1 MKITFIGGGN
11 MATALV
17 TGLVSNS
24 VNMAAHYTIAIVEP
38 IAEQRQKLQALF
50 SATSPSVKVLCQPD
64 IDAASASADVIVL
77 AVKPQ
82 QMSVACEALAKHKPT
97 GILLSIA
104 AGTRIS
110 SIQSWA
116 GGAAPNALKVVR
128 AMPNTPATLGL
139 GITGLVASDNTTQAD
154 KDAAQTIMRAA
165 GEVLWVDSEAMIDAV
180 TAVSGSGP
188 GYVFY
193 LMEAMQAGAVAQG
206 FTAAQAKL
214 LTEHTFAGASQLAL
228 RSGTEFGTLRE
239 QVTSKGGTTFAGLE
253 ALKKE
258 NVAQALIGA
267 IAAAKAR
274 AEELGKSA

>member
-1 MKITFIGGGN
+1 MNITFIGGGN

-17 TGLVSNS
+17 SGLVRSGDS
-24 VNMAAHYTIAIVEP
+24 HHIRVVEP
-38 IAEQRQKLQALF
+38 IAEQRSKLR
-50 SATSPSVKVLCQPD
+50 ATFGENISPLVFECLAE
-64 IDAASASADVIVL
+64 IDADCASAQVIVL

-82 QMSVACEALAKHKPT
+82 QMAIACQAIGEHKPK
-97 GILLSIA
+97 GLLLSIA
-104 AGTRIS
+104 AGTQIS
-110 SIQSWA
+110 SIQTWVGNDA
-116 GGAAPNALKVVR
+116 KVVR

-139 GITGLVASDNTTQAD
+139 GITGLVASENTTETE
-154 KDAAQTIMRAA
+154 KSAAQMVMKAA
-165 GEVLWVDSEAMIDAV
+165 GEVLWVNSEAMIDAV

-206 FTAAQAKL
+206 FTPEQAKL

-228 RSGTEFGTLRE
+228 RSGTDFATLRE

-253 ALKKE
+253 ALRKE
-258 NVAQALIGA
+258 NVANAMVGA
-267 IAAAKAR
+267 IKAAKDR

>member
-17 TGLVSNS
+17 SGLSNS
-24 VNMAAHYTIAIVEP
+24 GTEHDVLVVEP
-38 IAEQRQKLQALF
+38 FAEQRQKLMALF
-50 SATSPSVKVLCQPD
+50 AEKNAKLRFTVLSE
-64 IDAASASADVIVL
+64 IDSSCAHSEVIVL

-82 QMSVACEALAKHKPT
+82 QMSTACETLGKYNPK
-97 GILLSIA
+97 GLLLSIA

-110 SIQSWA
+110 SIQQWVGKGS
-116 GGAAPNALKVVR
+116 KVVR

-139 GITGLVASDNTTQAD
+139 GISGLVGSDNTSESDRQA
-154 KDAAQTIMRAA
+154 AHTIMKAA
-165 GEVLWVDSEAMIDAV
+165 GEVLWVNSEAMIDAV

-193 LMEAMQAGAVAQG
+193 LMEAMQAGAQVQG
-206 FTAAQAKL
+206 FTAEQAKL

-228 RSGTEFGTLRE
+228 RSGVAFGTLRD

-253 ALKKE
+253 ALRKD
-258 NVAQALIGA
+258 NVAQAMVDA
-267 IAAAKAR
+267 IKAAKDR
-274 AEELGKSA
+274 AEELGKDA

>member
-1 MKITFIGGGN
+1 MNITFIGGGN

-17 TGLVSNS
+17 SGLANS
-24 VNMAAHYTIAIVEP
+24 GVPHHIRVVEP
-38 IAEQRQKLQALF
+38 MPEQRLKLQSTFGKNIATLVFECIAEVNAE
-50 SATSPSVKVLCQPD
+50 C
-64 IDAASASADVIVL
+64 AAAQVIVL

-82 QMSVACEALAKHKPT
+82 QMSAACQAIGRHNPQGL
-97 GILLSIA
+97 LLSIA

-110 SIQSWA
+110 SIQQWTGNSV
-116 GGAAPNALKVVR
+116 KVVR

-139 GITGLVASDNTTQAD
+139 GITGLVASDSTTDLDRA
-154 KDAAQTIMRAA
+154 AAQMIMKAA
-165 GEVLWVDSEAMIDAV
+165 GEVLWVNSEAMIDAV

-193 LMEAMQAGAVAQG
+193 LMEAVQAGAIAQG
-206 FTAAQAKL
+206 FTPEQAKL

-253 ALKKE
+253 ALRKD
-258 NVAQALIGA
+258 NVANA
-267 IAAAKAR
+267 IMAAIKAAKDR
-274 AEELGKSA
+274 AEELGKTG